1 VPAEIPT
8 ADATI
13 RWLFA
18 ETWAEPTE
26 TQFPEAVPGAVVNG
40 LTTAAALLEIGLW
53 SLRERGLIALE
64 PLRPVEP
71 EPVLKLGGRS
81 FVRVTPRPPQPGD
94 RGTEIGLQAH
104 LLNAVRSVARE
115 DEGIGERAVRRLS
128 GDDRQGLRPTLLSLG
143 MPNRSP
149 WRWVLDVCFVD
160 AREHGL
166 IDLRGRL
173 FRKRFVPDL
182 TAIAAVRPRNAE
194 IAAAHEA
201 YRAREP
207 DLAGA
212 VLADCV
218 TALDWKRTGAP

>member
-1 VPAEIPT
+1 VPAAIPP

-18 ETWAEPTE
+18 DTWAERSD

-53 SLRERGLIALE
+53 SLREQGLIALE

-71 EPVLKLGGRS
+71 EPVLKMGGRS
-81 FVRVTPRPPQPGD
+81 FVRVAPRPPDPAD
-94 RGTEIGLQAH
+94 RGAQIGLQAR
-104 LLNAVRSVARE
+104 LLKTVRTIAGE
-115 DEGIGERAVRRLS
+115 DEGLGERAVRRIS
-128 GDDRQGLRPTLLSLG
+128 GDDRQGLRPTLAALG
-143 MPNRSP
+143 MHDRSP
-149 WRWVLDVCFVD
+149 WRWVLEVCFVD

-173 FRKRFVPDL
+173 FGKRFVPDF

-207 DLAGA
+207 DLHGA

-218 TALDWKRTGAP
+218 AALRWLRGSG